1 MSIPSPKDFM
11 KKRKPHR
18 FSDSKI
24 VTESKLNRTTLEY
37 HLDTLGQR
45 KQEQD
50 FEEFARKLCQY
61 EICPNLRPQTGS
73 TGGGDSKVDSSTI
86 PVASQI
92 RSAFFQ
98 GQDNQSKEDFA
109 FAFSTQKDWSGKI
122 RSDTEEI
129 HKTGRSYAK
138 VFCIT
143 SEFARDKT
151 RATLEDELSK
161 KYSFQVVVLD
171 RNWILDKV
179 FANKRQKLAIEEL
192 KMGDGLEEKK
202 EAGPLDSQRKK
213 QFDELNSSIAE
224 DVSKSSVTIKTVDEC
239 LDAALIAAELDEP
252 RQDVESLFDRA
263 IRFANEHGTSDQQ
276 FTALYQRAWT
286 TFFWFEDFNAFLK
299 QYDAIEKLALASNN
313 IFSAERLN
321 NLWGLL
327 SALAGTSN
335 LVSPEMLEEK
345 TKNLFEKLET
355 HKSNKAN
362 SSASV
367 HAEAMLCFANLLRKR
382 DDPAEVAKA
391 FRQLKD
397 VMDKASNL
405 IGFPFEITFRLLNE
419 MDDVFNG
426 ESAYEE
432 LQEHLVEVVTNRE
445 GELAA
450 GEILLNRGIQHLKG
464 RRTYKAIDFLG
475 RALRRFYKKESKDQ
489 LVHALFTL
497 SFAYEDAG
505 LLWAARGVLLNA
517 ASHATSDF
525 WVYSKINTMQL
536 ACYKRLRTIEVQLGR
551 IGYALEWHQL
561 HHLLSAQLLKTDEQ
575 KSKLLNDD
583 LFFGSLM
590 GLLVI
595 KTLDEQLKIL
605 EKLPDTL
612 MQMDL
617 DFAAFGLLYRLGGK
631 DMVPDSFKEKMPPD
645 EVDEFFNSYLSQPAQ
660 ENLPSAPEYYIGE
673 VVELR
678 SSVLGCEYII
688 KAPNGS
694 PEIEIGEYVLAALES
709 FLSTTLEMDA
719 ASRDSSAYITI
730 TRDESLKEEIIYEIQ
745 KDGKFGIAITCGSF
759 SPHSLSKEQQEK
771 ISSKISEIVLHLI
784 ANTVLFKDADVDLL
798 KLFKDEE
805 VNSRAFSFSTPMVTL
820 GNVLGYNPKRS
831 ILNWINPEATLYP
844 YTPEKSGKPVK
855 TKEFKKEESEEKSS
869 GTPKRHDEIKNVS
882 VIRQHLWDEAGWGG
896 VLYITIPSRP
906 PVMAFLFKNEE
917 KARAIFKDWR
927 GIFGEKDADET
938 IRISMIRGVS
948 EKNPA
953 WYRAVVTTNLDLT
966 KRPPKNQRLITV
978 SRVHTLTP
986 DATTN
991 LDMFSAS
998 FKRFGIYLLAPAII
1012 DGTQP
1017 QPRVLFDVGIVKTS
1031 FNDREA
1037 WEIGPNDLDMA
1048 GINDETMPIIPKDKK
1063 DAPVLELLK
1072 KKDWNNLGR
1081 GK

>member
-1 MSIPSPKDFM
+1 MSTQSPKDFM

-24 VTESKLNRTTLEY
+24 ITEGKLNRTILEQ
-37 HLDTLGQR
+37 HLLSITSR
-45 KQEQD
+45 KQEFD
-50 FEEFARKLCQY
+50 FEEFARKLCEY
-61 EICPNLRPQTGS
+61 EICPNLRPQTGPV
-73 TGGGDSKVDSSTI
+73 GGGDGKVDTETS

-92 RSAFFQ
+92 ESAYYY
-98 GQDNQSKEDFA
+98 GEEKPSGERWA
-109 FAFSTQKDWSGKI
+109 LAFSAAKQWQRKVKSDVKKI
-122 RSDTEEI
+122 AE
-129 HKTGRSYAK
+129 TGRGYKRIIFVTNQYAK
-138 VFCIT
+138 A
-143 SEFARDKT
+143 ST
-151 RATLEDELSK
+151 RAEIEDELTK
-161 KYSFQVVVLD
+161 ENQIQVTIHD
-171 RNWILDKV
+171 KTWILDRV

-192 KMGDGLEEKK
+192 KMGEGLEEKK
-202 EAGPLDSQRKK
+202 EIGPLDLQRKK
-213 QFDELNSSIAE
+213 QLDELNASIVE
-224 DVSKSSVTIKTVDEC
+224 DVSKSRVTIKTVDDC
-239 LDAALIAAELDEP
+239 LDAALIAAELDES

-286 TFFWFEDFNAFLK
+286 TFFWFEDFDVFLK
-299 QYDAIEKLALASNN
+299 LYDVVEKLALVSNN

-327 SALAGTSN
+327 VALAGTSN
-335 LVSPEMLEEK
+335 LVPPKVLEEK
-345 TKNLFEKLET
+345 TKNIFEKLET
-355 HKSNKAN
+355 HKNNEAN

-367 HAEAMLCFANLLRKR
+367 HAEAMLFFANLLQKR
-382 DDPAEVAKA
+382 DDPAEVAKI

-405 IGFPFEITFRLLNE
+405 IGFPFEITFQLLNE
-419 MDDVFNG
+419 MDDAFNG
-426 ESAYEE
+426 EKVYEE

-450 GEILLNRGIQHLKG
+450 GEILLNRGMQHLKG
-464 RRTYKAIDFLG
+464 GRTYKAIDFLG

-489 LVHALFTL
+489 LVHALFAL

-505 LLWAARGVLLNA
+505 LLWAARGALLNA
-517 ASHATSDF
+517 SSHATSDF
-525 WVYSKINTMQL
+525 WLYSKINTMQL
-536 ACYKRLRTIEVQLGR
+536 ACYKRLRTIEIRLGR

-561 HHLLSAQLLKTDEQ
+561 HHVLSAQLLNTDEQ

-583 LFFGSLM
+583 IFFGSLM
-590 GLLVI
+590 GLLLI
-595 KTLDEQLKIL
+595 KTPDEQLKML
-605 EKLPDTL
+605 EKLPDML
-612 MQMDL
+612 LQMDM
-617 DFAAFGLLYRLGGK
+617 DFAALGLMYRLGGK
-631 DMVPDSFKEKMPPD
+631 ELVPDSFKEKMPAN

-660 ENLPSAPEYYIGE
+660 EDLPGVPEYYVGE
-673 VVELR
+673 IVELR
-678 SSVLGCEYII
+678 SSILGCEYTV
-688 KAPNGS
+688 KVSNSS

-730 TRDESLKEEIIYEIQ
+730 TGDESLKEEIKYEIQ
-745 KDGKFGIAITCGSF
+745 KDGKFSIAITCGSF
-759 SPHSLSKEQQEK
+759 NPHSLSKEQQEK

-784 ANTVLFKDADVDLL
+784 ANTVLFKDADVDLR

-805 VNSRAFSFSTPMVTL
+805 VSSRAFSFSTPMVTL

-831 ILNWINPEATLYP
+831 ISDWINPEATSYL

-855 TKEFKKEESEEKSS
+855 TKDFKKEENEEEIV
-869 GTPKRHDEIKNVS
+869 GGPKRHNEIKNVS

-896 VLYITIPSRP
+896 VLYVTMPGRP

-927 GIFGEKDADET
+927 DTFGKEDTNET

-948 EKNPA
+948 EKDLS

-966 KRPPKNQRLITV
+966 KKPPSNQRLITV

-986 DATTN
+986 ATTTN

-1012 DGTQP
+1012 DDVQP
-1017 QPRVLFDVGIVKTS
+1017 EPRVLFNAGIVKTS

-1037 WEIGPNDLDMA
+1037 WEIGPNDLDIA
-1048 GINDETMPIIPKDKK
+1048 GINDETKPIVPKDKK
-1063 DAPVLELLK
+1063 DAPLLELFK
-1072 KKDWNNLGR
+1072 KR